1 MRSMTGKFLLL
12 AMTALWLMAAGMRSG
27 EAATIHDVRLWTA
40 PDHSRLVFDLDH
52 SISYDLFRLHN
63 PERIVVD
70 MRHTRLGTKSIDSLP
85 LPDPVIQD
93 IRHGAPSPDVL
104 RVVVDVKEKVQPRSF
119 LLKPMQGKPYRL
131 VVDLLRPEKGDRNQS
146 PITAQSTSHEVVIAV
161 DAGHGGEDPGA
172 TGPHGLQEKVVTLAV
187 AKALARDIDAHP
199 GMHAFLTRTGDYYVP
214 LEERVRLAVRAHADL
229 FISIHANSSRDHY
242 VKGASVY
249 MLSEKKA
256 SDKVAQILAD
266 KENAA
271 DAIGGVMPQEVQD
284 PVVNEILVDLKK
296 RESLNSAQILAKDI
310 LHDLGKIEPIKYPK
324 AKSARFVV
332 LTEPRMPSVLVEL
345 DFISNPRRERL
356 LRETRYR
363 KKLAR
368 ALSQASLTFLKQ
380 EGRLVV
386 AKRKSPRAANR
397 TYVVK
402 PGDNLWKISKRY
414 DVPVAD
420 IRQTNH
426 LDSSQLFVGQQL
438 TLPDSN
444 S

>member
-1 MRSMTGKFLLL
+1 MMGKILLLTMTG
-12 AMTALWLMAAGMRSG
+12 LWLMLAGVRVV
-27 EAATIHDVRLWTA
+27 EAATIEDVRLWTA
-40 PDHSRLVFDLDH
+40 PDNSRLVFDLDH
-52 SISYDLFRLHN
+52 SVDYDLFRLHN

-70 MRHTRLGTKSIDSLP
+70 MHRTRLGTSSIDKLGI
-85 LPDPVIQD
+85 PDPVIQA
-93 IRHGAPSPDVL
+93 IRHGSPKPDVL
-104 RVVVDVKEKVQPRSF
+104 RMVIDVKEKVQPRSF
-119 LLKPMQGKPYRL
+119 LLKPMLGKPYRL
-131 VVDLLRPEKGDRNQS
+131 VIDLLRPDKQAEEQA
-146 PITAQSTSHEVVIAV
+146 PITVENNHEVVIAI
-161 DAGHGGEDPGA
+161 DPGHGGEDPGA
-172 TGPHGLQEKVVTLAV
+172 IGPHGLKEKNVTLAV
-187 AKALARDIDAHP
+187 GKAMAKDIDAHP

-214 LEERVRLAVRAHADL
+214 LKERVRLAVHAHADL
-229 FISIHANSSRDHY
+229 FISIHANSAPHHRS
-242 VKGASVY
+242 VEGAAVF

-271 DAIGGVMPQEVQD
+271 DSIGGVMPQEVQD

-310 LHDLGKIEPIKYPK
+310 LHDLGKIGPIKYAQ
-324 AKSARFVV
+324 AKSARFMV

-356 LRETRYR
+356 LAEPDYR
-363 KKLAR
+363 QKLAQ
-368 ALSQASLTFLKQ
+368 ALSQASESFLEQ
-380 EGRLVV
+380 EGRL
-386 AKRKSPRAANR
+386 AKRREPQARNR
-397 TYVVK
+397 TYVVR
-402 PGDNLWKISKRY
+402 PGDSLWDISRRY

-426 LDSSQLFVGQQL
+426 LDSSDLQVGQEL